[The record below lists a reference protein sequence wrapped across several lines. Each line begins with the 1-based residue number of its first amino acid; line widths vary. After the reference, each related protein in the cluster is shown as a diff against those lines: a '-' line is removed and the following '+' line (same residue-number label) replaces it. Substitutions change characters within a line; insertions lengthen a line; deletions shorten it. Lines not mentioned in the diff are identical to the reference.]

1 MRMQG
6 IALVLASFII
16 SIQAYGYSGI
26 LYEQNSGKKKQL
38 FTMNVDLGKNEEGQ
52 ETAKVTYKDND
63 GNLALEENIILDGSK
78 VIRDEAIQKQLNQ
91 VGLMEV
97 KDGKIFFSKTEDG
110 KTSTKEEKLEEPFV
124 TSANFQRFV
133 RDHWEQIIK
142 GDTISFRYG
151 VWDRQET
158 VGFKI
163 FKIGEEKV
171 EDKTIILVKMKP
183 SSFVI
188 AAIVNPII
196 FKFPA
201 DGAHLLEMNGRVPPR
216 QKVGDKFKPLDAEVV
231 YSY

>member
-133 RDHWEQIIK
+133 RDHWE
-142 GDTISFRYG
+142 
-151 VWDRQET
+151 
-158 VGFKI
+158 
-163 FKIGEEKV
+163 
-171 EDKTIILVKMKP
+171 P
-183 SSFVI
+183 
-188 AAIVNPII
+188 
-196 FKFPA
+196 
-201 DGAHLLEMNGRVPPR
+201 
-216 QKVGDKFKPLDAEVV
+216 
-231 YSY
+231 